1 MSMNNPN
8 NPQYPPDPRAPEYQQ
23 APQPVQPQQQVPYN
37 GPVAHETVRSA
48 TPDGAYAESH
58 RQSYVDPNGNQVV
71 SNEEVFEDQN
81 QKRANTRYWIARVV
95 YFILAVLEVILLLRF
110 IFRLL
115 GANES
120 SSFVLF
126 LYNLSHIFVGP
137 FNGIFND
144 QGLGRSVF
152 EASTIVAMIV
162 YALIAWGIVSLARLI
177 FAPKLSGNQSYTAT
191 RRTRL

>member
-1 MSMNNPN
+1 MSMN
-8 NPQYPPDPRAPEYQQ
+8 NPQYPPDPRAPQYQQ
-23 APQPVQPQQQVPYN
+23 PAPYDSPA
-37 GPVAHETVRSA
+37 GRETVQTSS
-48 TPDGAYAESH
+48 PDGGYVESH
-58 RQSYVDPNGNQVV
+58 RQSYVDPAGNQVV
-71 SNEEVFEDQN
+71 RSEEFYEDEN
-81 QKRANTRYWIARVV
+81 QKRANIRYWVTRVV
-95 YFILAVLEVILLLRF
+95 YFILGVLEVILLLRF

-120 SSFVLF
+120 SSFVMF

-177 FAPKLSGNQSYTAT
+177 FAPRLSGDQSYTAT
-191 RRTRL
+191 RRTRY